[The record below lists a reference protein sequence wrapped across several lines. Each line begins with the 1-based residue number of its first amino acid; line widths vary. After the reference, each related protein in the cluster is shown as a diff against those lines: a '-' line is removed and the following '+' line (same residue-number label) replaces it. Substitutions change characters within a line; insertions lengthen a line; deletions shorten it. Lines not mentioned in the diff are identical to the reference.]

1 MKSLLAFSGWMDRT
15 SERIGHTVYWL
26 VLAAVLISSLNAI
39 VRKGF
44 DVGSNAFL
52 EIQWYLFSA
61 VFLLAA
67 GYTLLRNEHVRIDV
81 LTSRLSPRAQ
91 VWIDVI
97 GLLTFLMPVSFLMMG
112 LSWEQFTNAYVGGEM
127 SSNAGGLVRW
137 PAKLLIPLG
146 FALLI
151 VQGFS
156 ELIKRIAFL
165 RGLIPDP
172 LAKVAAKSAEE
183 ELAEAIRANAAR
195 TAAAP
200 APISAR

>member
-1 MKSLLAFSGWMDRT
+1 M
-15 SERIGHTVYWL
+15 
-26 VLAAVLISSLNAI
+26 LISSLNAI